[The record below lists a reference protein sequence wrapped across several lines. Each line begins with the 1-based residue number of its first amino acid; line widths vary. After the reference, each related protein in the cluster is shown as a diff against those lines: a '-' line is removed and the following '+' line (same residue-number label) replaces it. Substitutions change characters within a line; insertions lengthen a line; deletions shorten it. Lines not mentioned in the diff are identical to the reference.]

1 MTAAQIT
8 RDDQMADIPNDIAYS
23 ASSENANKRKTI
35 DRITHD
41 NIESILCL
49 EDDARRSKPPLYRL
63 VARIARFCGTLT
75 FLWMNLVVFTA
86 WVVVNQFLLPFDPYP
101 YTFLLFVVSIEAI
114 VLSTLILISQNMSAE
129 ANERR
134 HHLDLQINLLNER
147 EMTAML
153 RLATRMA
160 EKLDVDPE
168 ELAEANHLS
177 RKTRPEKV
185 LHQIVDAENA
195 HH

>member
-1 MTAAQIT
+1 
-8 RDDQMADIPNDIAYS
+8 MAEIPKDIAYS
-23 ASSENANKRKTI
+23 SSSANTTKRKTI

-41 NIESILCL
+41 NIEAILCM
-49 EDDARRSKPPLYRL
+49 EDDARRRKPALYRA
-63 VARIARFCGTLT
+63 VAHIARFCGTLT
-75 FLWMNLVVFTA
+75 FLWINLTVFTL
-86 WVVVNQFLLPFDPYP
+86 WVVVNQFVLPFDPYP

-129 ANERR
+129 ANEHR

-160 EKLDVDPE
+160 EKLGIDPDD
-168 ELAEANHLS
+168 LVEADHLS
-177 RKTRPEKV
+177 RKTKPEKV

-195 HH
+195 HQHPEGARGA

>member
-1 MTAAQIT
+1 
-8 RDDQMADIPNDIAYS
+8 MADIPKDIAYTPTS
-23 ASSENANKRKTI
+23 ANATKRKTI

-49 EDDARRSKPPLYRL
+49 EDDARRRKPALYRA
-63 VARIARFCGTLT
+63 VARIARFCGTLA
-75 FLWMNLVVFTA
+75 FLWINLAVFGL
-86 WVVVNQFLLPFDPYP
+86 WVVVNEFVLPFDPYP

-129 ANERR
+129 ANEHR

-160 EKLDVDPE
+160 EKLGVDPE
-168 ELAEANHLS
+168 DQVEADHLS
-177 RKTRPEKV
+177 RKTKPEKV

-195 HH
+195 HHRASGAQSA